1 MVNVGSLDRAIR
13 LILGLVLL
21 LAPFLAAGSFAGMG
35 GWRHVIAAVGG
46 VLIATAAF
54 RFCPAYRLL
63 GLSTCPLR

>member
-1 MVNVGSLDRAIR
+1 MHNVGSVDRAIR

-21 LAPFLAAGSFAGMG
+21 LSPFLAAGSFAGLG
-35 GWRHVIAAVGG
+35 AWRYAIAAVGL

-63 GLSTCPLR
+63 GIQTCARR